1 MLGATR
7 EFVMDYR
14 NLARQHL
21 KYAEELLTGGEEQS
35 VKYAALELRMA
46 MEALTY
52 DRATAYKDEFPP
64 NEYETWQ
71 PKKVMMVLLEI
82 DPMADKDSSIAIG
95 SEEEYGVPALKM
107 TSLGTEKVLGLKTL
121 KKHYDALGS
130 YLHIQSLKSTRT
142 GKTINYKKF
151 RERCEEIAKYVSEA
165 LSSPV
170 FNCTIG
176 MFANLEC
183 VECGKPIRK
192 RIPSGK
198 DSVIAECFECSAT
211 YTVTDEGEGKSKWTP
226 HQHEIECA
234 NKTCDHKIVVW
245 HHELER
251 GRRWVC
257 PDCKGENTFVLAVNF
272 KEAPNQALNSTPEN
286 GAN

>member
-1 MLGATR
+1 
-7 EFVMDYR
+7 MDYR
-14 NLARQHL
+14 NIARQHL
-21 KYAEELLTGGEEQS
+21 KHAEEQLAEGIDRSL
-35 VKYAALELRMA
+35 KYAALELRMA

-64 NEYETWQ
+64 KEYETWQ

-95 SEEEYGVPALKM
+95 LEEEYGAPAPKM

-130 YLHIQSLKSTRT
+130 YLHIQTLKSTRS
-142 GKTINYKKF
+142 GEVINYKKF
-151 RERCEEIAKYVSEA
+151 RERCEEIAKFVSDA

-183 VECGKPIRK
+183 VECGNPLRK
-192 RIPSGK
+192 RIPSGM
-198 DSVIAECFECSAT
+198 DSVIAECFECGAT
-211 YTVTDEGEGKSKWTP
+211 YTVTDDGEGKSKWTP

-234 NKTCDHKIVVW
+234 NKNCDHKIVVW
-245 HHELER
+245 RHELES

-257 PDCKGENTFVLAVNF
+257 PACKGENTFVLAINF
-272 KEAPNQALNSTPEN
+272 KEAPNQALNSTPKS